1 MQDKKDRKG
10 LLYTLMF
17 SITFVILLVL
27 GEVLARFLVILQP
40 IPDPP
45 PLSTID
51 PYQANPYMFP
61 ANPYIHFHL
70 PGSQYIQARSYYQVE
85 YNINSMGFR
94 GPDIVPKSKDVKRL
108 IVIGDSTTE
117 GHGVPFNTTFPILL
131 NNDLKQYSWEVLNLG
146 VQGGS
151 ALYYAANL
159 KRYLSVEPDAVLI
172 VPFENDLL
180 DNPLLEANYLNYPLL
195 DDEDALLMK
204 TPTST
209 FLAHWRLYT
218 LLQRGWRSFV
228 PTPLKALVHKN
239 QAITYTA
246 DEQHAV
252 DAFKKKSYA
261 GHLIAPAVFD
271 QEWRKMQVHLDY
283 TVSSFRKQ
291 GITVMVANLALVFDQ
306 SSAPH
311 RQHTSALDQH
321 LSEWAQST
329 HVPFIS
335 LLPII
340 NQGFK
345 KHSHDGIMIKD
356 DGHPTQLTH
365 SLIERTLRPWIIEH
379 LKMK

>member
-131 NNDLKQYSWEVLNLG
+131 NNDL
-146 VQGGS
+146 
-151 ALYYAANL
+151 
-159 KRYLSVEPDAVLI
+159 
-172 VPFENDLL
+172 
-180 DNPLLEANYLNYPLL
+180 
-195 DDEDALLMK
+195 
-204 TPTST
+204 
-209 FLAHWRLYT
+209 
-218 LLQRGWRSFV
+218 
-228 PTPLKALVHKN
+228 
-239 QAITYTA
+239 
-246 DEQHAV
+246 
-252 DAFKKKSYA
+252 
-261 GHLIAPAVFD
+261 
-271 QEWRKMQVHLDY
+271 
-283 TVSSFRKQ
+283 
-291 GITVMVANLALVFDQ
+291 
-306 SSAPH
+306 
-311 RQHTSALDQH
+311 
-321 LSEWAQST
+321 
-329 HVPFIS
+329 IS
-335 LLPII
+335 KHI
-340 NQGFK
+340 N
-345 KHSHDGIMIKD
+345 
-356 DGHPTQLTH
+356 
-365 SLIERTLRPWIIEH
+365 
-379 LKMK
+379 